1 MKLTKSKLKE
11 IIKQEM
17 KSLNEGPAYEYSKA
31 IKAIDKY
38 YTVYWH
44 AVNDLAEILGD
55 KGLKKEAVQLQKEYK
70 NKVAG
75 FNDRWLPQFIRKLM

>member
-17 KSLNEGPAYEYSKA
+17 KSLNEGPAYEYSKT
-31 IKAIDKY
+31 IKAIEHPY
-38 YTVYWH
+38 NVYWH
-44 AVNDLAEILGD
+44 SVNDLAMLLEE
-55 KGLKKEAVQLQKEYK
+55 KGLKKEAVKLQKEFK

-75 FNDRWLPQFIRKLM
+75 FQDRWLSQFVSKLM